1 MKSGLTR
8 RALLVA
14 TTAALGAGFGPA
26 QLAAQDSADLR
37 MMWWGSQPRAER
49 TFALIEKFEE
59 ANPGITVRG
68 ETVGWADYWTRLA
81 TQVAGRNAPDLIQ
94 QDYRYIFEYAGRGA
108 LLDLSPYLDDILSLP
123 GVDETGLEGGMSD
136 GALWGINLGVNSVS
150 LMVNATVFEE
160 AGVPLPENGM
170 TWEQI
175 KELAQEVAEKSDRVR
190 YGFEDSSGYEPTLH
204 NWLRQRGKELYT
216 AEGELAF
223 DVDDMVEW
231 YEFWQDMRESGLVPP
246 ADIQALD
253 QRSIETHQVSL
264 GNVAMGV
271 ANSNQLVGFSQ
282 INEDEIVMRVLPLVE
297 EGATGGHFYKPS
309 MLISVSAATRSPEAA
324 VAFVN
329 YMVTDPDAAK
339 ILDVERGVSV
349 SSVAREAMQDV
360 LDDAGRA
367 QIDFIEALDPYAG
380 SLPPPPPQGAGEIDR
395 LMIEVS
401 QQIGFGQLTAQQG
414 AERIVSE
421 ATRILARNN

>member
-1 MKSGLTR
+1 M
-8 RALLVA
+8 LVA
-14 TTAALGAGFGPA
+14 TTAAMGAGFVPA

-136 GALWGINLGVNSVS
+136 GKLWGINLGVNSVS

-160 AGVPLPENGM
+160 AGVALPENGM
-170 TWEQI
+170 TWDEI
-175 KELAQEVAEKSDRVR
+175 MDLAQEVAEKSDRVR

-231 YEFWQDMRESGLVPP
+231 YEFWQDKREAGLVPP

-309 MLISVSAATRSPEAA
+309 MLLSVSAATRSPEAA

-329 YMVTDPDAAK
+329 FMATDPEAAR

-367 QIDFIEALDPYAG
+367 QIDFIESLDPYAG
-380 SLPPPPPQGAGEIDR
+380 TLPPPPPQGAGEIDR

-401 QQIGFGQLTAQQG
+401 QQVGFGQLSAQQG

>member
-1 MKSGLTR
+1 M
-8 RALLVA
+8 
-14 TTAALGAGFGPA
+14 
-26 QLAAQDSADLR
+26 
-37 MMWWGSQPRAER
+37 
-49 TFALIEKFEE
+49 
-59 ANPGITVRG
+59 
-68 ETVGWADYWTRLA
+68 
-81 TQVAGRNAPDLIQ
+81 
-94 QDYRYIFEYAGRGA
+94 
-108 LLDLSPYLDDILSLP
+108 LDLSPYLDDILSLP

-136 GALWGINLGVNSVS
+136 GKLWGINLGVNSVS

-160 AGVPLPENGM
+160 VGVALPENGM
-170 TWEQI
+170 TWDEI
-175 KELAQEVAEKSDRVR
+175 MMLAQEVAEKSDRVR

-216 AEGELAF
+216 EEGELAF
-223 DVDDMVEW
+223 DVEDMAEW
-231 YEFWQDMRESGLVPP
+231 YEFWQDARAAGLVPP

-282 INEDEIVMRVLPLVE
+282 INEDEIIMRVLPLIE
-297 EGATGGHFYKPS
+297 EGATGSHFFKPS
-309 MLISVSAATRSPEAA
+309 QLISVSAATSSPEAA

-329 YMVTDPDAAK
+329 YMVTDPEAAR
-339 ILDVERGVSV
+339 ILDVERGVSI
-349 SSVAREAMQDV
+349 SSVARDAMQDV

-367 QIDFIEALDPYAG
+367 QIEFIEALDPYAG
-380 SLPPPPPQGAGEIDR
+380 TLPPPPPQGAGEIDR

-401 QQIGFGQLTAQQG
+401 QQVAFGQLTAQQG

-421 ATRILARNN
+421 AKRILARN

>member
-1 MKSGLTR
+1 MKTGLTR

-14 TTAALGAGFGPA
+14 TTAMMGAGFVPA

-49 TFALIEKFEE
+49 TFAVIEKFEE
-59 ANPGITVRG
+59 ANPGITIRG

-136 GALWGINLGVNSVS
+136 GKLWGINLGVNSVS

-160 AGVPLPENGM
+160 AGVALPENGM
-170 TWEQI
+170 TWDEI
-175 KELAQEVAEKSDRVR
+175 MMLAQEVAEKSDRVR

-216 AEGELAF
+216 EEGELAF
-223 DVDDMVEW
+223 DVEDMVVW
-231 YEFWQDMRESGLVPP
+231 FEFWQDARAAGLVPP

-282 INEDEIVMRVLPLVE
+282 INEDEIIMRVLPLVE
-297 EGATGGHFYKPS
+297 EGATGGHFFKPS
-309 MLISVSAATRSPEAA
+309 QLISVSAATSSPEAA

-329 YMVTDPDAAK
+329 YMVTDPEAAK
-339 ILDVERGVSV
+339 ILDVERGVSI
-349 SSVAREAMQDV
+349 SSVARDAMQDV

-367 QIDFIEALDPYAG
+367 QIEFIEALDPYAG
-380 SLPPPPPQGAGEIDR
+380 TLPPPPPQGAGEIDR

-401 QQIGFGQLTAQQG
+401 QQVAFGQLSAQQG

-421 ATRILARNN
+421 AKRILARN